1 MKIKVILFA
10 LIFFLSKVPVSHA
23 LSWSF
28 NQDKNFDQ
36 IIVSNNT
43 AKEKI
48 ETIRTD
54 SNKILIQGKNFE
66 HHLQLIQGNII
77 SDVIPTEYGLTVV
90 LKNNAFGFMQNADK
104 NGNII
109 IGIYQDPMG
118 ARWKPTAQRIDFNK
132 QVSQKEETVKVKLE
146 ELKEEQKK
154 SEQPKRTP
162 EAEKIQDVAVQ
173 NETTET
179 GTAQYQ
185 ELPEIRQETQPVIA
199 QNTARQTIR
208 QEAEQ
213 APQGEI
219 APKAEEKKQT
229 EVKQEIQ
236 ETAGQNAPKSRVV
249 IASQDNIDNMIDE
262 LADTSSRDFLSQF
275 TAAGQERPILVA
287 EATGENQSSL
297 LEQAETIKPEELLS
311 AQQNQQNRQQHQNA
325 DPNALIPSVTLKL
338 NANSPTESHTITND
352 EIKNQELEKE
362 VTQKDSS
369 KQNESPALIQKKEE
383 EPLPLV
389 IEDKTHD
396 TVIASTP
403 EELEEQTHPEKH
415 QTPPEPNEDDKV
427 QQPGEI
433 IYVDEE
439 GNEVPAPLDIPA
451 TIQSMRKAY
460 NLGIYETVFEETE
473 KLKELNLPKNLL
485 EEIFYNRAK
494 AYFVMNSNNL
504 KNAGETFIA
513 IAQEAL
519 NVNDESSRKP
529 ELLANLAAACIA
541 LDRPAEARAYADI
554 LYKNYPYSIDTPNAI
569 LLVSDYLLK
578 HQDYTIA
585 TQYLQ
590 ILIDK
595 YPDNTYAKNAA
606 MLQIKALHKL
616 GNYDRTL
623 AMINFI
629 DRRWPKVYL
638 EFPDYLVIKAH
649 ILEEQGLIREAIS
662 TYWQIF
668 NLNPQD
674 EQAGDIL
681 FKIANLYYDIH
692 QNESAKKVLEQLYQT
707 FPQHKSAPKALLYM
721 GENGRYDDRNTVDD
735 IIEIYNEPNPEYPAT
750 YYNKIINEYPES
762 YEALLAA
769 LRLATLKYIEKDYLD
784 AAKLAQT
791 VFNENIDKRESDTA
805 SELLHRAFDPLF
817 QLSLSEQNYERT
829 LILWESFPA
838 VHNFYEPVS
847 PQLRLAM
854 AKAYINRDNTAEAE
868 SLLSYFL
875 ERTPTNET
883 EYQEGIYAYDIFLAH
898 AINKQDWTRVLE
910 TNNKVDSWNLPV
922 EKENNKKYTT
932 AIAAENLGL
941 EARALPLWHELA
953 ANESIPLY
961 QRAYAQY
968 FLARDAEKKQN
979 IRGAYQANL
988 DALAMFEDLRNVQSP
1003 YASPE
1008 RERDSIA
1015 ALMDI
1020 TEIAGRFTESLEWLN
1035 RYRNYISEN
1044 STDYAGLQLREA
1056 RLHRK
1061 MGDTMRW
1068 RSILEDVRRR
1078 EPESIYG
1085 KMASSELN
1093 TYEMAR
1099 DLTRFTGNN

>member
-1 MKIKVILFA
+1 MKIKVILLA
-10 LIFFLSKVPVSHA
+10 LIVFLAKVPA
-23 LSWSF
+23 AQAISWSY

-66 HHLQLIQGNII
+66 NNLQVIQGNMI
-77 SDVIPTEYGLTVV
+77 SNVIATEYGLSVV
-90 LKNNAFGFMQNADK
+90 LKDNAFGFMQNTDN

-109 IGIYQDPMG
+109 IGIYKDPMG
-118 ARWKPTAQRIDFNK
+118 ARWKPTAQRVNFNK
-132 QVSQKEETVKVKLE
+132 QVSQKEETVKARLE
-146 ELKEEQKK
+146 EPKEEQKN
-154 SEQPKRTP
+154 SEQ
-162 EAEKIQDVAVQ
+162 
-173 NETTET
+173 TEN
-179 GTAQYQ
+179 
-185 ELPEIRQETQPVIA
+185 PQPSEQSLIA
-199 QNTARQTIR
+199 QNDTA
-208 QEAEQ
+208 AENVVQ
-213 APQGEI
+213 DEPALAEI
-219 APKAEEKKQT
+219 
-229 EVKQEIQ
+229 
-236 ETAGQNAPKSRVV
+236 
-249 IASQDNIDNMIDE
+249 SQDNQESLPAISEKTLQQSLKDRQQSAEQTNSIVNTQDVQEEVLHTQITQEPASPRIVIADQDSIDGMIDN
-262 LADTSSRDFLSQF
+262 LADTSSRDFLAQF
-275 TAAGQERPILVA
+275 AAAGQERPVLIA
-287 EATGENQSSL
+287 DATGNSSGNLIEN
-297 LEQAETIKPEELLS
+297 AEIIKPDELLS
-311 AQQNQQNRQQHQNA
+311 AQQNQGTQQNQHVN
-325 DPNALIPSVTLKL
+325 PNTVIPSVTLKL
-338 NANSPTESHTITND
+338 NPGTPPGVPTITNE
-352 EIKNQELEKE
+352 EIQSQKLEE
-362 VTQKDSS
+362 QVEQKDTS
-369 KQNESPALIQKKEE
+369 KQTESPELIQKKEE

-396 TVIASTP
+396 TVIASSP
-403 EELEEQTHPEKH
+403 EELEVQNHPEQNQ
-415 QTPPEPNEDDKV
+415 QTPQEPDEDGKV

-451 TIQSMRKAY
+451 TIQSMRKSY

-504 KNAGETFIA
+504 KNAGETFIS

-519 NVNDESSRKP
+519 NANDESSRKP
-529 ELLANLAAACIA
+529 ELLANLVATYIE

-554 LYKNYPYSIDTPNAI
+554 LYKNYPYSLDTPNAI

-649 ILEEQGLIREAIS
+649 ILEEQGLIRDAIS

-668 NLNPQD
+668 NLNPKD

-692 QNESAKKVLEQLYQT
+692 LNDSAKKVLEQLYQG

-721 GENGRYDDRNTVDD
+721 GENGRFDDRHTVDE

-750 YYNKIINEYPES
+750 YYNKIINEYPDS
-762 YEALLAA
+762 KEALTAT
-769 LRLATLKYIEKDYLD
+769 LRSAILKYIEKDYLD
-784 AAKLAQT
+784 AAALAQN
-791 VFNENIDKRESDTA
+791 VFTNNIDTREVDTA
-805 SELLHRAFDPLF
+805 SELLHRAFDPIF

-838 VHNFYEPVS
+838 VHHYYEPIS
-847 PQLRLAM
+847 SLLRLSL
-854 AKAYINRDNTAEAE
+854 AKAHINRNETAEAE

-875 ERTPTNET
+875 ERIPTNET

-898 AINKQDWTRVLE
+898 AINTQDWSRVLE
-910 TNNKVDSWNLPV
+910 TNKKIDSWRLPTD
-922 EKENNKKYTT
+922 KENNKKYTT

-941 EARALPLWHELA
+941 EARALPFWRELA

-968 FLARDAEKKQN
+968 FLARDAERKQN

-1008 RERDSIA
+1008 RESESIA

-1035 RYRNYISEN
+1035 RYRNYVSEN
-1044 STDYAGLQLREA
+1044 SKDYAGLQLREA